1 MRRHDRFLTA
11 AFTVFALLFAQL
23 AGSAY
28 ACPAMS
34 AQAVSASSEAASQC
48 DKLDPQLTNLCQK
61 HCHGVE
67 QSPSASPAPAPF
79 IPALI
84 GMLEPALQVL
94 PIANLGPPA
103 LFHANSPPLTVRN
116 CCFRI

>member
-1 MRRHDRFLTA
+1 MRRHNRFLTA

-23 AGSAY
+23 AVAAY

-34 AQAVSASSEAASQC
+34 PQADSASAQATSHC
-48 DKLDPQLTNLCQK
+48 DKLDPRLTNLCQK

-67 QSPSASPAPAPF
+67 QSPSASPASAPF

-84 GMLEPALQVL
+84 GMLKPAIQVL
-94 PIANLGPPA
+94 PIANLEPPA
-103 LFHANSPPLTVRN
+103 LFHATAPPLTIRN

>member
-1 MRRHDRFLTA
+1 MTA
-11 AFTVFALLFAQL
+11 AVTVFALLFAQL
-23 AGSAY
+23 AVAAY

-34 AQAVSASSEAASQC
+34 PQAVSASSEAASHC
-48 DKLDPQLTNLCQK
+48 DKLDPRLTNLCQK

-67 QSPSASPAPAPF
+67 QSQSASAAPAPF

-94 PIANLGPPA
+94 PIANLEPPA
-103 LFHANSPPLTVRN
+103 LFHANSPPLTIRN